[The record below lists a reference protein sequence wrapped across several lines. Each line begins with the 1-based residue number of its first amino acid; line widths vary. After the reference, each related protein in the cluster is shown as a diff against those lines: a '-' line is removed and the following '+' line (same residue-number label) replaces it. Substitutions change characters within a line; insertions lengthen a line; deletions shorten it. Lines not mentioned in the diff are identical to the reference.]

1 MVRVKT
7 GRPQHYIS
15 RLLPSRGTPP
25 PGLGEKEQPLRR
37 PNRSRLSLG
46 VVASLHSAHD
56 VFDADPV
63 VAAGSLCR
71 PDRALAMTRR
81 CGLIWGAL
89 LGNVIH
95 RARSIRSREL
105 GAKETCRFS
114 RGFRF
119 RRGGYDTAPGRRRE
133 GGGGGATGDRHGDQL
148 FCEPSGPPRRSRLN
162 GVISREPHARTH
174 AVRPLTKN

>member
-46 VVASLHSAHD
+46 VVASLHSADD

-119 RRGGYDTAPGRRRE
+119 RWGVTTRPRGGGEKEEEEELQAT
-133 GGGGGATGDRHGDQL
+133 ATGINYSANPRAPRGDPGL
-148 FCEPSGPPRRSRLN
+148 MALLAAN
-162 GVISREPHARTH
+162 HTHARTLC
-174 AVRPLTKN
+174 VR